1 MKHLDFPKANKNENS
16 TRSLTQDD
24 LRMISDA
31 LIARIDAASDAA
43 RLTSGDKACY
53 DVIKDFQHRLYVLNN
68 KICDMMED
76 KT

>member
-1 MKHLDFPKANKNENS
+1 MRTTKQANENENS
-16 TRSLTQDD
+16 TRSLTQED
-24 LRMISDA
+24 LRTISDA

>member
-1 MKHLDFPKANKNENS
+1 MNRNENS
-16 TRSLTQDD
+16 TRSLTQED

-31 LIARIDAASDAA
+31 LIARINAASDAA

-68 KICDMMED
+68 KICDMMGD

>member
-1 MKHLDFPKANKNENS
+1 MKRQNENEIS
-16 TRSLTQDD
+16 TRSLTQED

-43 RLTSGDKACY
+43 RLTSGDKSCY
-53 DVIKDFQHRLYVLNN
+53 DTIKDFQHRLYIVNN
-68 KICDMMED
+68 KICNMMED

>member
-1 MKHLDFPKANKNENS
+1 MNDMKQANENEIS

-43 RLTSGDKACY
+43 RLTSGDRACY
-53 DVIKDFQHRLYVLNN
+53 DTIKEFQHRLYIVNN
-68 KICDMMED
+68 KICNMMED

>member
-16 TRSLTQDD
+16 TRLTDDD
-24 LRMISDA
+24 LSMISDA

-43 RLTSGDKACY
+43 RLTSGDTACY
-53 DVIKDFQHRLYVLNN
+53 DAIKDFQHRLYILNN
-68 KICDMMED
+68 KICGMMGG